1 MEIIVVLSVI
11 GEMMLVIRVSI
22 FLLSLLPLCPQS
34 RRQLTW
40 VSLQM
45 AGKNTVIDDQ
55 EAKHELSEAGLDV
68 ARPFYADKNLMTQL
82 VRSVKA

>member
-1 MEIIVVLSVI
+1 
-11 GEMMLVIRVSI
+11 
-22 FLLSLLPLCPQS
+22 
-34 RRQLTW
+34 
-40 VSLQM
+40 M

-55 EAKHELSEAGLDV
+55 EAKHELSEPGLGLDV